1 MKTMLLTQPV
11 SIQKISGS
19 TDEYGN
25 TIPQNSGAAVSTVG
39 YLEQKESV
47 ENLDDRDTVVS
58 SWTAWLPAGTD
69 VNAFDRLNFSGQVFQ
84 VDGAP
89 WLAWNP
95 RRSAV
100 SHIECKLKVV
110 I

>member
-1 MKTMLLTQPV
+1 MRSRLLTEPV
-11 SIQKISGS
+11 SIQKINGS

-25 TIPQNSGAAVSTVG
+25 TIPHANGSAVSTVG

-47 ENLDDRDTVVS
+47 ETLNDRDTVVS

-69 VNAFDRLNFSGQVFQ
+69 VNAFDRLNFSGQVFE

-89 WLAWNP
+89 WLVWNP
-95 RRSAV
+95 RKAAQ

>member
-1 MKTMLLTQPV
+1 MRTSLLTQPV
-11 SIQKISGS
+11 SVQKIDGS

-25 TIPQNSGAAVSTVG
+25 TIAHANGAAVTTVG
-39 YLEQKESV
+39 YLEQKDSV
-47 ENLDDRDTVVS
+47 ETLNDRDTVVS
-58 SWTAWLPAGTD
+58 SWVAWLPAGTD
-69 VNAFDRLNFSGQVFQ
+69 VGAFDRLNFSGQVFQ

-95 RRSAV
+95 RTAAV